1 MKLYRA
7 KYPILPLITS
17 ALVAAVFPWLA
28 WGQASFEAQI
38 RGTVHD
44 TSGGV
49 IAGAKVTLT
58 DALTG
63 IASSALTDSRGTYTF
78 NGLRPSTYKMVA
90 EMAGF
95 RAQEANNVILT
106 VSQHTGIEF
115 TLHVAGT
122 DSTVTVSEAPPTLDT
137 GSAAVGTTVTGQYT
151 RDIPL
156 FGRSYYGLVFLSGG
170 VTESAGSGSRDS
182 YPAGTNFVSNG
193 QRNATAEVRFDGAPI
208 SAPEQGEGG
217 NSNVYYTPSV
227 EVIQE
232 FKVENNSFSAEYGN
246 NGGTVINI
254 MMRQG
259 GNQLHGSG
267 WYFGQ
272 RDAFNAND
280 FFSNAAGQAKPP
292 LVHDQYGGM
301 ISGPIRRNK
310 TFFLFDFEKLR
321 DVGSGQVVGT
331 FPTELQR
338 NGNFSQ
344 TQTYNDDGDLSHVAI
359 FNPRAVAADG
369 TRQPFPNNVIPSSMI
384 NGVAKRFL
392 AYIPT
397 SNVAGDAGTNYNNYR
412 RNYQYSASQ
421 YQLDGKLDHQFND
434 TNRMGV
440 RYSRLRNNS
449 PTQETFV
456 EDSFLYKTKV
466 QNGVVDYSRTIT
478 PTIVYTGRIG
488 IDYAN
493 APGITSYPDLTKAGF
508 PSYLINNGLARMPT
522 ISFGNTYSNLF
533 DQCCVDTH
541 FTHVLWT
548 YSSALSWVKG
558 AHSLKF
564 GGEQRLFFNNFW
576 QPDNPTGLFN
586 FGQDVTNEVAGNGET
601 TEGDSFASLLLGWGT
616 DGQLRI
622 KPPVADK
629 SKETGFYVQDDW
641 KVNAKLT
648 LNIGLR
654 YEWSTPYTE
663 RFNRSTFA
671 DFTTSSGV
679 TVPGLGTINGITQF
693 PVDGRRTLP
702 IDRNN
707 FAPRLGLAYS
717 WDSKTVIRAGAGMY
731 YGSNMQTNFQYTGPA
746 YFKNAVSYFTK
757 DNYLTQYATLE
768 NPFPNGVPLPQG
780 NKYGP
785 LAMWGFANG
794 GDLSYEL
801 NKNAEIYQW
810 SAGIQRLLPGDVVVS
825 ADYSANRSTHL
836 PWGSFAAGTRNRN
849 FVPSHVR
856 VNYTTRQ
863 LNSLVANPFQS
874 MFVGPRAI
882 FDEPDSRYNDAQ
894 IPLVNLL
901 RPYPQ
906 FDGSF
911 SGLPLQTA
919 LSRYNSL
926 QLRFQKRS
934 GRYITIQG
942 SYTLARSTDNSS
954 SGANGW
960 IGWLTNGGP
969 QELDRLS
976 GEYGLSAN
984 NARQRLAAA
993 LTAHIPVGRGL
1004 LIGNSMNHILDGVI
1018 GGWSGSSNMTFQTGQ
1033 PVHIQMAQNRISGG
1047 RQRPNQSCADPG
1059 TGVSFHDAASAA
1071 LNGATKGIAVL
1082 DTTCFADPGDQ
1093 KPGNTP
1099 RYLENLNSQGIA
1111 NVDIGLRKQ
1120 FSIDDRKKIQV
1131 RMEAF
1136 NAFNRTRFNRA
1147 NFNYGSGSFGQ
1158 VTGLASGF
1166 RPRQLQIVARFEF

>member
-1 MKLYRA
+1 M
-7 KYPILPLITS
+7 
-17 ALVAAVFPWLA
+17 AA
-28 WGQASFEAQI
+28 
-38 RGTVHD
+38 
-44 TSGGV
+44 
-49 IAGAKVTLT
+49 
-58 DALTG
+58 
-63 IASSALTDSRGTYTF
+63 
-78 NGLRPSTYKMVA
+78 N
-90 EMAGF
+90 GF
-95 RAQEANNVILT
+95 RTGEAENVVLT
-106 VSQHTGIEF
+106 VSQHTSIDF
-115 TLHVAGT
+115 KLQVAGT
-122 DSTVTVSEAPPTLDT
+122 DSTVTVSESAPTLDT
-137 GSAAVGTTVTGQYT
+137 GSAAIGTTVTGQYT

-232 FKVENNSFSAEYGN
+232 FKVENNTFSAEYGN

-280 FFSNAAGQAKPP
+280 FFSNAAGQSKPP

-301 ISGPIRRNK
+301 ISGPIRKNK

-321 DVGSGQVVGT
+321 DLGSSQVVAT

-338 NGNFSQ
+338 AGNFSQ
-344 TQTYNDDGDLSHVAI
+344 TKTFDDDGNLARVTV
-359 FNPRAVAADG
+359 FNPRSVAADG
-369 TRQPFPNNVIPSSMI
+369 TRQPFPNNTIPASFL
-384 NGVAKRFL
+384 NPVAKNFL

-397 SNVAGDAGTNYNNYR
+397 PNVTGDAGTNYNNYR
-412 RNYQYSASQ
+412 RNVQSSTSQ
-421 YQLDGKLDHQFND
+421 FQLDGKLDDQFND
-434 TNRMGV
+434 TNRAGI
-440 RYSRLRNNS
+440 RFSRLHNS
-449 PTQETFV
+449 NPTQETFV
-456 EDSFLYKTKV
+456 GDAYLYKTDV
-466 QNGVVDYSRTIT
+466 TNGVIDYTRTIT

-488 IDYAN
+488 VDYAN
-493 APGITSYPDLTKAGF
+493 APGITAYPDLTKAGF
-508 PSYLINNGLARMPT
+508 PSYLANNGLARMP
-522 ISFGNTYSNLF
+522 SVDFGNTYSNLF

-541 FTHVLWT
+541 FTHVLLT
-548 YSSALSWVKG
+548 YSSSLSWVKG

-564 GGEQRLFFNNFW
+564 GGEQRVFWNNFW
-576 QPDNPTGLFN
+576 QPDNPTGIFT
-586 FGQDVTNEVAGNGET
+586 FGQDVTNQVAGNGAT
-601 TEGDSFASLLLGWGT
+601 TEGDSFAGLLLGWGT

-641 KVNAKLT
+641 KVNSKLT
-648 LNIGLR
+648 VNVGLR

-671 DFTTSSGV
+671 DFGDSSGV
-679 TVPGLGTINGITQF
+679 KVPGLGTVQGITLF
-693 PVDGRRTLP
+693 PVAGKRTLP

-717 WDSKTVIRAGAGMY
+717 WDSKTVIRAGAGVY

-746 YFKNAVSYFTK
+746 YSKNAVSYFTK
-757 DNYLTQYATLE
+757 DNYQTQFATLQ
-768 NPFPNGVPLPQG
+768 NPFPNGVPAPQG

-785 LAMWGFANG
+785 LAMWGFANE

-810 SAGIQRLLPGDVVVS
+810 SGGVQRLLPSDVVISV
-825 ADYSANRSTHL
+825 DYSANRSTHL

-849 FVPSHVR
+849 FIPSNVR
-856 VNYTTRQ
+856 VKYTTRQ
-863 LNSLVANPFQS
+863 LNSLVANPFQPL
-874 MFVGPRAI
+874 FAGPNAT
-882 FDEPDSRYNDAQ
+882 FNEPDSRYNDAE
-894 IPLVNLL
+894 IPQVNLL

-911 SGLPLQTA
+911 TGLPLQTA
-919 LSRYNSL
+919 LSRYDSL
-926 QLRFQKRS
+926 QVRFQKRS
-934 GRYITIQG
+934 GRYFTIQG

-969 QELDRLS
+969 QELDRLG
-976 GEYGLSAN
+976 GEYSLSAN
-984 NARQRLAAA
+984 NATHRFVSA
-993 LTAHIPVGRGL
+993 LTAQIPVGRGL
-1004 LIGNSMNHILDGVI
+1004 LLGSDMNKVVDGVI
-1018 GGWSGSSNMTFQTGQ
+1018 GGWSASSNVTFQAGQ
-1033 PVHIQMAQNRISGG
+1033 PVHIQMAKNRISGG
-1047 RQRPNQSCADPG
+1047 RQRPNMTCANPG
-1059 TGVSFHDAASAA
+1059 TGVSFHDAAAA
-1071 LNGATKGIAVL
+1071 LLNGATSGFAVL
-1082 DTTCFADPGDQ
+1082 DTGCFAAPGDQ
-1093 KPGNTP
+1093 QPGNTP
-1099 RYLENLNSQGIA
+1099 RYLEGLNSQGIA
-1111 NVDIGLRKQ
+1111 NIDIGLRKQ
-1120 FSIDDRKKIQV
+1120 FLIRESKKIQV

-1136 NAFNRTRFNRA
+1136 NAANRTRFNRA
-1147 NFNYGSGSFGQ
+1147 DFLFGGGSFGQ
-1158 VTGLASGF
+1158 VTGPANGS